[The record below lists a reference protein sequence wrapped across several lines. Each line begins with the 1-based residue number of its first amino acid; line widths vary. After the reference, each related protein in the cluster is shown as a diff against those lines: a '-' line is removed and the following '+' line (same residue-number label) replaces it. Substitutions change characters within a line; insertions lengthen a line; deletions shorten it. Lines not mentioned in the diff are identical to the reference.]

1 MDSWSTGDVAALTGL
16 SIPAVH
22 RAVAR
27 FDVAVETT
35 ARGHLRFGSEAVT
48 ALVEAVGAA
57 PVVDQHSRQDLL
69 VLRALSLAPLGLRS
83 RRAVARTARVSP
95 TTAGEVLDRMV
106 SAGLVCHEYGT
117 FAEGVA
123 AEGELWRLAYD
134 NPGWLELAPVVATVV
149 LPRARRGKRR
159 LALTLPRRLHHLFW
173 NAEPSRID
181 VQRDAEYIASRLL
194 LSDDA
199 QGLAWA
205 AQHLP
210 AAALEAVTRNRA
222 ATNEIKATARNLAAV
237 AR

>member
-1 MDSWSTGDVAALTGL
+1 MDSRSTGDVAILTGL

-27 FDVAVETT
+27 FGVAVETT
-35 ARGHLRFGSEAVT
+35 AGGHLRFGSKTVT

-57 PVVDQHSRQDLL
+57 PVVDRYSRQDLF

-83 RRAVARTARVSP
+83 RRAVARAARVSP
-95 TTAGEVLDRMV
+95 TTAGDVLDRMV
-106 SAGLVCHEYGT
+106 SEGLVRREHGT

-123 AEGELWRLAYD
+123 TEGELWLLAYD
-134 NPGWLELAPVVATVV
+134 NPGWLELAPVAATVV
-149 LPRARRGKRR
+149 LPRDRRVRPRPARSV
-159 LALTLPRRLHHLFW
+159 PRRLHHLFW
-173 NAEPSRID
+173 NAEPSMLD
-181 VQRDAEYIASRLL
+181 VKRDGEYIAARLL

-205 AQHLP
+205 ARHLP
-210 AAALEAVTRNRA
+210 AAALEAVARNRA
-222 ATNEIKATARNLAAV
+222 ATNEIKAIARNLASA